1 MTLGSQFNVQAK
13 CLSCLVRYFP
23 MSYLCI
29 RKSLMEDAPFKSANE
44 LYADGL
50 YQVLGFLFVLELSGL
65 HQCHVP

>member
-1 MTLGSQFNVQAK
+1 
-13 CLSCLVRYFP
+13 
-23 MSYLCI
+23 
-29 RKSLMEDAPFKSANE
+29 MEDAHFKSANE